1 MNDVKVIDKR
11 SEAQPP
17 APKQSAVEYAMSKGA
32 SIDVIE
38 RMWELQL
45 RAEANEARKDFFEA
59 VSEFKKE
66 PVEVL
71 KDKLN
76 SQTNSKY
83 ATVGNLLA
91 VVNPILGRHG
101 LSASFDI
108 DDKTDPKLITV
119 TCKLSHKSGHTET
132 AVMSA
137 EPDTSGAKGGVN
149 KTMMHGR
156 MSTLTYLMRATYTAV
171 VGVVAI
177 NDHDDDGNAGGG
189 GFITEEQVDEIDQ
202 LMVSAGYT
210 TPESIEKFMKWAG
223 YVSVAA
229 ISIKDFGRVKAALN
243 DVIKGRVKK

>member
-1 MNDVKVIDKR
+1 MNEVKVIDKR
-11 SEAQPP
+11 SESQPP
-17 APKQSAVEYAMSKGA
+17 APRQSAVEYAMSKGA
-32 SIDVIE
+32 SIEVIE

-45 RAEANEARKDFFEA
+45 KAEANEARKDFFSA

-66 PVEVL
+66 PIEVL
-71 KDKLN
+71 KDKVN
-76 SQTNSKY
+76 TQTDSKY

-91 VVNPILGRHG
+91 TVNPILGRHG

-119 TCKLSHKSGHTET
+119 TCKLSHSSGHTERAT
-132 AVMSA
+132 MSA

-189 GFITEEQVDEIDQ
+189 GFITDEQVDEIDQ
-202 LMVSAGYT
+202 LMVSAGYNK
-210 TPESIEKFMKWAG
+210 PEAIEKFLDWVGVDAVEK
-223 YVSVAA
+223 
-229 ISIKDFGRVKAALN
+229 ITTKDFGRVKSALN
-243 DVIKGRVKK
+243 DVIKKRVKK